1 MNEDEKKQFC
11 LWLTSLNKRMND
23 RLEVDGKDY
32 LEDWTEEV
40 IIPSILYEILPEYE
54 KNSWSDCDLN
64 DIYEHEDIIKIFR
77 TQPSKLNKCFSKR
90 FYKLTKDELEDF
102 SKFGQRLNTNL
113 PINEI
118 LIIYSY

>member
-1 MNEDEKKQFC
+1 MNEDEKKRFC
-11 LWLTSLNKRMND
+11 LWLTSLNRRMND

-40 IIPSILYEILPEYE
+40 IIPSILYETLPEYE
-54 KNSWSDCDLN
+54 KNNWSDCDLN
-64 DIYEHEDIIKIFR
+64 DIYEHEDIITIFG

>member
-1 MNEDEKKQFC
+1 MNEDEKKRFC
-11 LWLTSLNKRMND
+11 LWLTSLNRRMND
-23 RLEVDGKDY
+23 RLEFDGKDY

-54 KNSWSDCDLN
+54 KNNWSDCDLN
-64 DIYEHEDIIKIFR
+64 DIYEHEDIITIFG